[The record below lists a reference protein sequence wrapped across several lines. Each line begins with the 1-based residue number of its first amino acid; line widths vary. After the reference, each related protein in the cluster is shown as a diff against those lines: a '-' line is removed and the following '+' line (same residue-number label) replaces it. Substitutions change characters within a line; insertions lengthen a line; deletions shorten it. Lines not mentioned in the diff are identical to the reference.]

1 MSEDSGK
8 QQGLGMQC
16 VLCQAEI
23 PPLTGG
29 SGTRIVAVDGVGF
42 AACAKHFPA
51 DGASEAEYEAAY
63 ERFIRAAYERFIRAA
78 VQAMEDL
85 VPGASLFAAAPVTGP
100 GHGDS

>member
-29 SGTRIVAVDGVGF
+29 SDTRIVAVDGVSF

-63 ERFIRAAYERFIRAA
+63 ERFIRAA
-78 VQAMEDL
+78 VQAMEDI